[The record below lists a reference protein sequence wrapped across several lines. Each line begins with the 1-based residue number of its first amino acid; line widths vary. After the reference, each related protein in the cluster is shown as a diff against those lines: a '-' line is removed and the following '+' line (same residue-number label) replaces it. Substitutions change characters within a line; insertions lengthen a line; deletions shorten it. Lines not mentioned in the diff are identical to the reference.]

1 MQHVR
6 RIYEDPCWRRARRY
20 VLARDAYT
28 CHSCGGPGNEVD
40 HVVGLVEGGP
50 PFSPSNLVA
59 ACKRCNASRAGALTS
74 ARRRRVL
81 LGGRRTGTA
90 QVGIPDTLGVA
101 ALYGAIREDA
111 SPRHTGVL

>member
-1 MQHVR
+1 M
-6 RIYEDPCWRRARRY
+6 
-20 VLARDAYT
+20 LAQGSSLTSWPRDAYT
-28 CHSCGGPGNEVD
+28 CHSCGAGNEVD

-59 ACKRCNASRAGALTS
+59 ACKRCNA
-74 ARRRRVL
+74 ARVPVRSPAPAVDAF